1 MTNEISFSKLAG
13 TVALL
18 SLPVALISI
27 SLVFSA
33 YNWDFEIAFN
43 PSKAIA
49 YQPDPSYMLR
59 WAWILD
65 IFGYYLPL
73 APLALWLHHRLSE
86 KAPLYSQ
93 LFGFCALGF
102 VGIGAAG
109 AAMLAGATVPL
120 FEAFQAG
127 DMVQKAASAQ
137 VYENLN
143 NEVLSGIWNIFSML
157 LAAIWWLGIGWLL
170 RPKHR
175 WIAHFSTILGVAC
188 ALDVSGYIF
197 GVEMLSSL
205 GLNIYLFGAPFW
217 AAWMGWF
224 ILKNPES
231 TT

>member
-1 MTNEISFSKLAG
+1 MKNERSFSKLAG
-13 TVALL
+13 MAALL
-18 SLPVALISI
+18 SCPVALFSI

-33 YNWDFEIAFN
+33 YNWDFEVAFD

-49 YQPDPSYMLR
+49 YQPDPSGMLR
-59 WAWILD
+59 WGWILD

-93 LFGFCALGF
+93 LFSYCALGF
-102 VGIGAAG
+102 VGIGATG
-109 AAMLAGATVPL
+109 AAMLAGATVSL
-120 FEAFQAG
+120 FEAFQSG
-127 DMVQKAASAQ
+127 DAVQKAVATQ
-137 VYENLN
+137 IYENLN

-175 WIAHFSTILGVAC
+175 WLAHFSTILGVAC
-188 ALDVSGYIF
+188 MLDITGCIF
-197 GVEMLSSL
+197 GIEMLSNL
-205 GLNIYLFGAPFW
+205 GLNVYLFGAPFW
-217 AAWMGWF
+217 AAWLGWF
-224 ILKNPES
+224 ILKNPVG